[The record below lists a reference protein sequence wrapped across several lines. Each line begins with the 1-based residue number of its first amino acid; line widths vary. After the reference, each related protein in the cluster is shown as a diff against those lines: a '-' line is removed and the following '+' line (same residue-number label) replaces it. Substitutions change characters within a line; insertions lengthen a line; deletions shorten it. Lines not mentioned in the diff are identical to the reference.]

1 MSLIRIILLKSQLFF
16 RRRKQSGGGVAA
28 EALGET
34 ESEDDAAPSETASAG
49 PEDASPARYNSK
61 GYRITANGN
70 FSMRE
75 LDLASLVPPKTRAID
90 APRFFNAS
98 LSFSKAFTV
107 ASVIINGKHMPVEK
121 HRDGPNRL
129 ILLHT
134 AAQFSLSK
142 DQLDTI
148 LEADPVEM
156 GAYVT
161 ALARNTQQVVR
172 YTLYGQF
179 NNYMNEKVLTPRDVF
194 PSDDV
199 KLHLGLTGENQRKSF
214 MDL

>member
-1 MSLIRIILLKSQLFF
+1 
-16 RRRKQSGGGVAA
+16 
-28 EALGET
+28 
-34 ESEDDAAPSETASAG
+34 
-49 PEDASPARYNSK
+49 
-61 GYRITANGN
+61 
-70 FSMRE
+70 
-75 LDLASLVPPKTRAID
+75 
-90 APRFFNAS
+90 
-98 LSFSKAFTV
+98 
-107 ASVIINGKHMPVEK
+107 MPVEK
-121 HRDGPNRL
+121 HRDSTFCL
-129 ILLHT
+129 IVLHT

-148 LEADPVEM
+148 LEEDPVEM
-156 GAYVT
+156 GAYLI

>member
-1 MSLIRIILLKSQLFF
+1 MFH
-16 RRRKQSGGGVAA
+16 
-28 EALGET
+28 
-34 ESEDDAAPSETASAG
+34 
-49 PEDASPARYNSK
+49 
-61 GYRITANGN
+61 
-70 FSMRE
+70 
-75 LDLASLVPPKTRAID
+75 
-90 APRFFNAS
+90 AS
-98 LSFSKAFTV
+98 LSIGKAFTV
-107 ASVIINGKHMPVEK
+107 VCLIINGKHMPVEK

-142 DQLDTI
+142 DQLDMI